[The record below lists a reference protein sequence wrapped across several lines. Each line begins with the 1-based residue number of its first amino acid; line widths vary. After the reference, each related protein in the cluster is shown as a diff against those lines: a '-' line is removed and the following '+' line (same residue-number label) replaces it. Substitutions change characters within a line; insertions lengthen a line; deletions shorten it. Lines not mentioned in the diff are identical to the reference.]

1 MGTAEF
7 EEKVIQFSGVPRT
20 RVWLGDLG
28 KDLTALFLLTSTPA
42 HQEDL

>member
-1 MGTAEF
+1 MWSAAF
-7 EEKVIQFSGVPRT
+7 EEKVIQFSRVPRT

-28 KDLTALFLLTSTPA
+28 KDLTALFRLTSTPA